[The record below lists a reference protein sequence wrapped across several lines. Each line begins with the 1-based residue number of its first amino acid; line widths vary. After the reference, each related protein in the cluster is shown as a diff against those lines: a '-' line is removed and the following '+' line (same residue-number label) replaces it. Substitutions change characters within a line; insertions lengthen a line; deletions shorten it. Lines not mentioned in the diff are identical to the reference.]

1 MPDWISGILAV
12 VGAVSSRKAAKEQKR
27 ADRKRE
33 ADIVEQK
40 RIADL
45 ETKRTKRIRRFQ
57 VNRFGAGY
65 GSDDEN
71 NGSRT

>member
-1 MPDWISGILAV
+1 MPDWVSGIIAV
-12 VGAVSSRKAAKEQKR
+12 VGALSARKAAKEQKR
-27 ADRKRE
+27 ANRKRE
-33 ADIVEQK
+33 ADIAEQK
-40 RIADL
+40 RVADL
-45 ETKRTKRIRRFQ
+45 DTERTKRIRRFQ